1 MAFISAR
8 WTCVDAT
15 AHTHTHTHTHTS
27 APRTRRLQVNSLIG
41 GPGGCSNGAGVG
53 GLWRAQRHSLA
64 RVGSGSGNFC
74 VHVDF
79 CVHAG
84 SGLPRTLKSPVA
96 GEADV
101 GLPMNL
107 PRETCPISTEGWTRR
122 VHFVREGGGGGGGGG
137 GNLSGRGPS
146 ALRPRLVSTRCA
158 VSCAAAGLSALRSC
172 GRRWERTESNF
183 TN

>member
-1 MAFISAR
+1 M
-8 WTCVDAT
+8 
-15 AHTHTHTHTHTS
+15 
-27 APRTRRLQVNSLIG
+27 NSLIG

-122 VHFVREGGGGGGGGG
+122 VHFVREGGGGGGH
-137 GNLSGRGPS
+137 LSGRGPS

-172 GRRWERTESNF
+172 GRRWGRTESNF